1 MKQAIIMTLALVI
14 LGWFWLYPRSETIT
28 TVDQTAIPIDT
39 IEVDIQGAVVFPGIY
54 IFFESTTLDQV
65 LKRAGG
71 FSDDADQSS
80 LNLSQ
85 VITHDLSIRVA
96 SRNIVIDV
104 SVILIDIN
112 KASFKELITIP
123 GMTET
128 RAASLIIYR
137 EQYGDFQHLDD
148 LINVKNIG
156 IVTLEKIKP
165 YITLG

>member
-1 MKQAIIMTLALVI
+1 MKQAIVMTVVLVI
-14 LGWFWLYPRSETIT
+14 LCWFWLYPRPETIT
-28 TVDQTAIPIDT
+28 YIDQTAIPIDQ
-39 IEVDIQGAVVFPGIY
+39 IEVEIQGAVVFPGIY
-54 IFFESTTLDQV
+54 IFFESITLDQV
-65 LKRAGG
+65 LNRAGG
-71 FSDDADQSS
+71 FLDDADQTS

-96 SRNIVIDV
+96 SRNIVVEVSTFLIDV
-104 SVILIDIN
+104 N

-156 IVTLEKIKP
+156 VVTLEKIKP